1 MRITGYRVLST
12 SIDRGRRLG
21 DVNGVY
27 PSTVSGVSILL
38 IDTDVGV
45 TGVAAGGTTLIER
58 VWPAVE
64 GEDPRSVTA
73 VYDRMLAHAF
83 KAGHIGQLYGTI
95 GALDT
100 ALWDIKAK
108 AAGEPLWRLL
118 GARDRRVPGYA
129 SGLDF
134 GLTDDELFSLYAS
147 FAERGFTA
155 AKLKGGLNLDDDLRR
170 FGIIRDALRVAHPV
184 LMLDANECWNPKQAV
199 RYLRRLEESVDLAWI
214 EEPVR
219 RWDTEGLTTVGH
231 SVRAAVAT
239 GENLSGLEQFRPL
252 IAGRAL
258 DIAQPGS
265 GWGVTHALRV
275 AALAHGHDLLVSPVG
290 FVAGPAAAVMAAVP
304 NHVVSEVQGLTFPD
318 GLLVDGDFDDGA
330 FVLGDNPGNGFSVDE
345 SALELPEPAEPTD
358 EGPDVRPADA
368 GLRLGLYG

>member
-1 MRITGYRVLST
+1 VRITGYRVLST
-12 SIDRGRRLG
+12 SIDRGRRIG

-27 PSTVSGVSILL
+27 PTTLSAVSILL
-38 IDTDVGV
+38 VDTDDGV

-58 VWPAVE
+58 VWPAIE

-73 VYDRMLAHAF
+73 LYDRMLAHAF
-83 KAGHIGQLYGTI
+83 KTGHAGQVFATI

-108 AAGEPLWRLL
+108 AADEPLWRLL
-118 GARDRRVPGYA
+118 GGRDRRVPGYA

-134 GLTDDELFSLYAS
+134 GLTDDELFTLYAA

-170 FGIIRDALRVAHPV
+170 FGIIRDALAVAHPV

-219 RWDTEGLTTVGH
+219 RWDTEGLAIVGR

-252 IAGRAL
+252 IAGHAL

-265 GWGVTHALRV
+265 GWGVTYALRV
-275 AALAHGHDLLVSPVG
+275 AGLANGHDLLVSPVG

-304 NHVVSEVQGLTFPD
+304 NHVISEVQGLTYPD
-318 GLLVDGDFDDGA
+318 GLLVDQEFADGA
-330 FVLGDNPGNGFSVDE
+330 FLLGDNPGNGFSVDE
-345 SALELPEPAEPTD
+345 SALELPEPGIPTD
-358 EGPDVRPADA
+358 EGPDVRPPDA
-368 GLRLGLYG
+368 GRRLGLYG